1 MASARQSLTAKSHCQ
16 EKRPVVLGATFSQAA
31 KGGQCLTARIAAAV
45 MQQQQSSRAHGS
57 KPSAVQGT
65 IYRSPRAI
73 GDVVGLRRSGS
84 ARGRDEIGQAV
95 RLKRVTGEVPET
107 LLWVF
112 LWTSAPG
119 QV

>member
-1 MASARQSLTAKSHCQ
+1 
-16 EKRPVVLGATFSQAA
+16 
-31 KGGQCLTARIAAAV
+31 

-95 RLKRVTGEVPET
+95 RLKRVTGVVPET

-119 QV
+119 EEV